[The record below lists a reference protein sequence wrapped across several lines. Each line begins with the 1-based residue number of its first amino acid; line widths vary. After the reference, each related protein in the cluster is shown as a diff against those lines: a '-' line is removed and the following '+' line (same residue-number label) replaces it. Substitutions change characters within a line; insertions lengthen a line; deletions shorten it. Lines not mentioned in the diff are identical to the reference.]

1 MTGPPDA
8 FHVQLFVHYV
18 DADGP
23 YSMCAGDEVT
33 E

>member
-1 MTGPPDA
+1 MTGPDDA

-23 YSMCAGDEVT
+23 YSMCAGDADRP
-33 E
+33 